1 MDNARERRV
10 WSFVSDSIRDLRRL
24 TRGPTTS
31 LHIVKPSWLSRGGLG
46 CSEPRYVKSYRRK
59 QIICRWGSRLLS
71 PVMCVYIY
79 VYLAVQL
86 NYIAY
91 RFRIANKWRWVQ
103 VVLIDLKAVDESGIS
118 KDEQQDLF
126 IFLDKCG
133 IGFVILVDVVVIF
146 LVMRI
151 IGRRFVSRYDC
162 WNIIDGIVG
171 SMNVLRAY
179 LYLHKLTKI
188 SEKWNY
194 LEKLATYSYSMPRFT
209 FPPAIRNARCDR
221 SSISIHWKT
230 FNKRED
236 RGIVCIPV
244 TVTSGIRVIIWN
256 ATM

>member
-1 MDNARERRV
+1 MRI
-10 WSFVSDSIRDLRRL
+10 SPPVS
-24 TRGPTTS
+24 G
-31 LHIVKPSWLSRGGLG
+31 
-46 CSEPRYVKSYRRK
+46 YVC
-59 QIICRWGSRLLS
+59 I
-71 PVMCVYIY
+71 YIY

-103 VVLIDLKAVDESGIS
+103 VVLIDLKAVRRWKWYIKGWAT
-118 KDEQQDLF
+118 DLF

-133 IGFVILVDVVVIF
+133 IGFAILVGVVVVF

-162 WNIIDGIVG
+162 WNIIDGIVP

-221 SSISIHWKT
+221 SSISIHWET

>member
-1 MDNARERRV
+1 MRI
-10 WSFVSDSIRDLRRL
+10 SPPVS
-24 TRGPTTS
+24 G
-31 LHIVKPSWLSRGGLG
+31 
-46 CSEPRYVKSYRRK
+46 YVC
-59 QIICRWGSRLLS
+59 I
-71 PVMCVYIY
+71 YIY

-91 RFRIANKWRWVQ
+91 RSGLRINGVGYRSFWLTWKRC
-103 VVLIDLKAVDESGIS
+103 VDESGIS

-133 IGFVILVDVVVIF
+133 IGFAILVGVVVIF

-162 WNIIDGIVG
+162 WNIIDGIVRG
-171 SMNVLRAY
+171 MNVLRAY